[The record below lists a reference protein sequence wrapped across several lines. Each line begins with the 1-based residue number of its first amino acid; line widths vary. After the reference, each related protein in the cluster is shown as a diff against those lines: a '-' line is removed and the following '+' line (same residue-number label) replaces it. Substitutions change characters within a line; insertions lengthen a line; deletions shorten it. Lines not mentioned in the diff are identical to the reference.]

1 MLGSHHIVQAKAV
14 ICFQAAR
21 TVVLVLLLLPVLCR
35 YLRRPSYQLDL
46 KLWPGAG
53 RTGHPVVRNSTR
65 RAVPMQS
72 QRRKVDQAS
81 REPNRISQIDRN
93 VSLALY
99 KNVGMRI
106 PRRVVMA
113 LEHTGS
119 GVLWLPLVPTLWYF
133 SSNSAFRVVMAN
145 LFVGLWIDIVYVG
158 VLKGIFRRK
167 RPIYNHKGDFVV
179 IVAVDQFSF
188 PSGHAAR

>member
-1 MLGSHHIVQAKAV
+1 MLAIAATQLSFSSDHRQACIIV
-14 ICFQAAR
+14 
-21 TVVLVLLLLPVLCR
+21 VVEASIVCAH
-35 YLRRPSYQLDL
+35 LRRSSCQRDT
-46 KLWPGAG
+46 KRWAGAG
-53 RTGHPVVRNSTR
+53 RIIGRPILKKSTL

-72 QRRKVDQAS
+72 QRRKVEQAT
-81 REPNRISQIDRN
+81 REPNRLSQIDRN

-119 GVLWLPLVPTLWYF
+119 GVLWLPIVPILWYF

-179 IVAVDQFSF
+179 IVAVDQYSF